1 MHRQSLTS
9 SVYLRGKLTATR
21 THPDPDNWIDV
32 TYPEQDEFEW
42 MVADRKA
49 TAARKTV
56 P

>member
-1 MHRQSLTS
+1 MQPQSTGRLG
-9 SVYLRGKLTATR
+9 VWRLATR

-49 TAARKTV
+49 RAARKTV